1 MKLIVHQI
9 LRFGIYVYVIA
20 FVILRSVSTVSADSS
35 LPIDCD
41 LELTKISRT
50 VCANAALKRLNAAL
64 SRINE
69 REDLSVGSGP
79 QENPTECGTNLTCL
93 IDAYE
98 RLIFRYS
105 RPSTLKPSDY
115 IICSIAEFSNDCHDT
130 FVWQSGDRYSGQWR
144 GVARHGLGEQIY
156 ANGNIAIGF
165 WEDNELS
172 GEVKIKFSSGKT
184 FFGEIKNGE
193 YYGQATIYDGGLA
206 YVGVF
211 IEDQG
216 RQLFRGTQ
224 YFYDGTSVFNDFLNL
239 LEPLS
244 DNLIRSESSAE
255 RINSARK
262 QYPED
267 SSVSDILMLLFLVL
281 IF

>member
-1 MKLIVHQI
+1 MKLILYQL
-9 LRFGIYVYVIA
+9 LRFGIKFYFIT
-20 FVILRSVSTVSADSS
+20 FVTLGSVSTDSADSS

-41 LELTKISRT
+41 LELNKISRT
-50 VCANAALKRLNAAL
+50 VCANAALKRLNSAL
-64 SRINE
+64 SRANE
-69 REDLSVGSGP
+69 GEALSVGSGP
-79 QENPTECGTNLTCL
+79 QENSTECGNNVTCL

-105 RPSTLKPSDY
+105 RPSLLMPSDY
-115 IICSIAEFSNDCHDT
+115 IICSNAEFSTGCHET
-130 FVWQSGDRYSGQWR
+130 FVWQSGDKYSGQWR
-144 GVARHGLGEQIY
+144 GVARHGLGKQIY
-156 ANGNIAIGF
+156 ANGNILVGF
-165 WEDNELS
+165 WKDNELG

-184 FFGEIKNGE
+184 FYGEIKNGE

-255 RINSARK
+255 RISSARK

-281 IF
+281 TF

>member
-1 MKLIVHQI
+1 MKLIVFRF
-9 LRFGIYVYVIA
+9 LRFGIYVFVIA
-20 FVILRSVSTVSADSS
+20 FVILGSVSTVSADSFS
-35 LPIDCD
+35 PIDCD
-41 LELTKISRT
+41 LELNKISRT
-50 VCANAALKRLNAAL
+50 VCANATLKRLNAAL
-64 SRINE
+64 GRAIE
-69 REDLSVGSGP
+69 GEAFSVGSGP
-79 QENPTECGTNLTCL
+79 QENPTECGTNFTCL

-105 RPSTLKPSDY
+105 RPSTLMPSDF
-115 IICSIAEFSNDCHDT
+115 IICLNAEFSNDCHDT

-144 GVARHGLGEQIY
+144 GVARHGLGQQIY
-156 ANGNIAIGF
+156 ANGNIVVGF

-184 FFGEIKNGE
+184 FFGEIKNGG

-244 DNLIRSESSAE
+244 DNLIRSESSAD
-255 RINSARK
+255 RINLARK

-267 SSVSDILMLLFLVL
+267 STVSDILMFLFLVL

>member
-1 MKLIVHQI
+1 VFRL
-9 LRFGIYVYVIA
+9 LGFGIYVYVIA
-20 FVILRSVSTVSADSS
+20 FATFGSINTVSADGS

-41 LELTKISRT
+41 FELNKISRT

-64 SRINE
+64 SMVNE
-69 REDLSVGSGP
+69 GEALYVGSGP
-79 QENPTECGTNLTCL
+79 QENSIECGTNVTCL

-105 RPSTLKPSDY
+105 QPSTLMPSDY
-115 IICSIAEFSNDCHDT
+115 ITCSNARFSNDCHDT
-130 FVWQSGDRYSGQWR
+130 FVWQSGDKYSGQWR
-144 GVARHGLGEQIY
+144 GVARHGLGKQIY
-156 ANGNIAIGF
+156 VNGNIAVGF

-184 FFGEIKNGE
+184 FYGEIKNGE
-193 YYGQATIYDGGLA
+193 YYGQATIYNGGLA

-244 DNLIRSESSAE
+244 DSLIRSESSAE
-255 RINSARK
+255 RISSARK
-262 QYPED
+262 QYPEN
-267 SSVSDILMLLFLVL
+267 SSVSDLLMLIFLVL

>member
-1 MKLIVHQI
+1 MWLPVYRLFNLGINAILLLI
-9 LRFGIYVYVIA
+9 LA
-20 FVILRSVSTVSADSS
+20 NLAPVSADDLSPYDCSS
-35 LPIDCD
+35 E
-41 LELTKISRT
+41 LENLGRAICS
-50 VCANAALKRLNAAL
+50 NAALKRLNVAL
-64 SRINE
+64 SRVNDGEVFIIGN
-69 REDLSVGSGP
+69 VPKG
-79 QENPTECGTNLTCL
+79 NPTVCGDNLSCL
-93 IDAYE
+93 IKAYE

-105 RPSTLKPSDY
+105 RLSTLMRSDY
-115 IICSIAEFSNDCHDT
+115 VPCSKAEPSSDCHDT
-130 FVWQSGDRYSGQWR
+130 FTWLSGDKYSGQWR
-144 GVARHGLGEQIY
+144 GVARHGIGEQAY
-156 ANGNIAIGF
+156 ANGNIAVGF
-165 WEDNELS
+165 WENNELN
-172 GEVKIKFSSGKT
+172 GEVNIRFSSGKT
-184 FFGEIKNGE
+184 FYGEIKNGE

-244 DNLIRSESSAE
+244 DSLIRSESSAE
-255 RINSARK
+255 RVSSARK

-267 SSVSDILMLLFLVL
+267 SSISDMLMLLFLVL